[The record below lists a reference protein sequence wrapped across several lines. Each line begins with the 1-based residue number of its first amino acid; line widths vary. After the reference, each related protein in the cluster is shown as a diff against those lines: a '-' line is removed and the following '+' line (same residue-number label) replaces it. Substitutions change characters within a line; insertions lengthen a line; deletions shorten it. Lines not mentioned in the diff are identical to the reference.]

1 MVWPDIVILAIL
13 AFALLK
19 GFKRGFIL
27 ELSGAA
33 ALAVSLAVPWFYNG
47 SFDAPVEN
55 ALHVGAGAAHVIA
68 MGCLAVAAYLAV
80 FLFARILNAFAKL
93 PVLGTGNAV
102 AGALVSGAKA
112 VVFLWVVLYVALFF
126 PLSADLRR
134 DLHRSFT
141 VNILTSQNAAIDRA
155 VIATL
160 PWFARPYAEPLFARH
175 RV

>member
-1 MVWPDIVILAIL
+1 MVWADIVILAIL

-27 ELSGAA
+27 ELAGAA

-68 MGCLAVAAYLAV
+68 MSCVAVAAYLAM
-80 FLFARILNAFAKL
+80 FLFARLLNAFARL

-102 AGALVSGAKA
+102 AGAIVSAAKA
-112 VVFLWVVLYVALFF
+112 VVFLWIVLYVALFF
-126 PLSADLRR
+126 PLSPDLRR

-141 VNILTSQNAAIDRA
+141 VNILTSQNAAVDRA

-160 PWFARPYAEPLFARH
+160 PWFARPYVQPLFVRH